1 MLLHFNTIP
10 DPIQKEIYR
19 VIENDFNVEPTFPK
33 LTKMDIILE
42 GTDWLQKKGT
52 AAPGG
57 YDPFAGLKTP
67 ETKQQTDSKI
77 TNELF

>member
-1 MLLHFNTIP
+1 MAFSVGLN
-10 DPIQKEIYR
+10 YY
-19 VIENDFNVEPTFPK
+19 
-33 LTKMDIILE
+33 
-42 GTDWLQKKGT
+42 WLQKKGT